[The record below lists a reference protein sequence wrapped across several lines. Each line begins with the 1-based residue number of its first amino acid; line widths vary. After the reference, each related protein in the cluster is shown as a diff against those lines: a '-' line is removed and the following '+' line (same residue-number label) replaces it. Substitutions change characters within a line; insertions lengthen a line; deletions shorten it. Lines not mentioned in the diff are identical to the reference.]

1 MSATTSI
8 MVLVPP
14 PAAREAPAPA
24 ALKAA
29 PAVALQGGPDVV
41 LARVAKGL
49 RGARAR
55 TGLSETD
62 VVAILVRQG
71 IALDVLTLRSA
82 ESTGAI
88 PLALAA
94 CLADVY
100 GTTTDGLA
108 GRRLHRKRLSLDDFP
123 GES

>member
-1 MSATTSI
+1 MSASTSI
-8 MVLVPP
+8 MALVPP
-14 PAAREAPAPA
+14 PAAREEPAPA

-29 PAVALQGGPDVV
+29 PAVALQGAPDVV

-55 TGLSETD
+55 TGLSEAD

-82 ESTGAI
+82 EITGVI

-123 GES
+123 CDS